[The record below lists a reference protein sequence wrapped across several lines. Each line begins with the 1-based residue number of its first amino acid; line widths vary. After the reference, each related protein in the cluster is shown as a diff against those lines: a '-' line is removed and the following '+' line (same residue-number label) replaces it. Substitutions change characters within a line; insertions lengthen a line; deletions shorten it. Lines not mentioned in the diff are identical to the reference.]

1 MKYIAGIDVGNS
13 TTEVA
18 LASISADNE
27 VKFLSS
33 AFVPTTGIKGTSQN
47 KHGIF
52 GALQKALEK
61 TELEYK
67 DLSLIRINEAAPV
80 IGDVAMETITETIIT
95 ESTMIGHNPK
105 TPGGI
110 GLKSGITVKF
120 EDLLKQNTNDDFIVI
135 VPKEVDFEE
144 AARIFNEAVK
154 KGIRVNGAIL
164 QKDDAVLVQNR
175 LDFNMPIIDEVLM
188 AEKIPIGMKCA
199 VEVAAQGKVID
210 TLSNPYGI
218 ATVFGLTPEE
228 TKKIV
233 PVSRALMGNRSAVVI
248 KTPQGDVK
256 ARVIPAGK
264 IEVFGDDKKVKVDIE
279 DGAEKIME
287 AVRSVKCVTD
297 IKGEPGT
304 NVGGMFEKVRQT
316 MAGLTQ
322 KLPADIFIQDLL
334 AVDTFVPVNIKGG
347 LAKEFSMEN
356 AVGIASMVKSDRLQ
370 MQIIAEELE
379 SELGVKV
386 EIGGV
391 EADMAIMGALTT
403 PGTDVPLA
411 IVDMGAGST
420 DASIINKHGEIFSVH
435 LAGAGNMVTMLINS
449 ELGLEDSTLAEDI
462 KIYPLAKVESLF
474 HIRHED
480 GTVQFFKEALNP
492 NVFAR
497 VIVLKEDGM
506 LPIPGEQSLERIKAI
521 RRSAKERVFVE
532 NAIRALDFVSPTGN
546 LRDIPFVIL
555 VGGSALDFE
564 IPELVTDRLAKYSIV
579 AGKGNIRETEGPKN
593 AVATG
598 LVLDVFKNRGEK
610 NES

>member
-18 LASISADNE
+18 LAEISEDNA

-33 AFVPTTGIKGTSQN
+33 AFVLTTGIKGTLQN

-52 GALQKALEK
+52 GALQKVLQK
-61 TELEYK
+61 SGLTYK

-110 GLKSGITVKF
+110 GLSSGITVMF
-120 EDLLKQNTNDDFIVI
+120 EDILKQNANEDLVVI
-135 VPKEVDFEE
+135 VTKENDFEE
-144 AARIFNEAVK
+144 VAKTLNRAAKN
-154 KGIRVNGAIL
+154 GIKICAAIM
-164 QKDDAVLVQNR
+164 QKDDAVLVSNR
-175 LDFNMPIIDEVLM
+175 LDFNIPIIDEVSM
-188 AEKIPIGMKCA
+188 IDKIPLGMKCA
-199 VEVAAQGKVID
+199 VEVAEQGKVIEN
-210 TLSNPYGI
+210 LSNPYGI

-248 KTPQGDVK
+248 KTPKGDVK
-256 ARVIPAGK
+256 ERVIPAGS
-264 IEVFGDDKKVKVDIE
+264 IEIIGENKTVKAGIE
-279 DGAEKIME
+279 EGAERIMTGVE
-287 AVRSVKCVTD
+287 SVQCVTD
-297 IKGEPGT
+297 VRGEPGT
-304 NVGGMFEKVRQT
+304 NVGGMLEKVRQT
-316 MAGLTQ
+316 MASLTK
-322 KLPADIFIQDLL
+322 KLPSDIYIQDLL

-347 LAKEFSMEN
+347 LANEFSMEN

-379 SELGVKV
+379 KELGVKV

-391 EADMAIMGALTT
+391 EANMAIMGALTT
-403 PGTDVPLA
+403 PGTDSPLA

-420 DASIINKHGEIFSVH
+420 DASIIDRQGRIFSVH

-449 ELGLEDSTLAEDI
+449 ELGLADSGLAEDI
-462 KIYPLAKVESLF
+462 KIYPIAKAESLF

-480 GTVQFFKEALNP
+480 GTVQFLKEALKP
-492 NVFAR
+492 EVFAR
-497 VIVLKEDGM
+497 VVVLKEDEM
-506 LPIPGEQSLERIKAI
+506 LPVPGEHSLEKIKAV
-521 RRSAKERVFVE
+521 RRSAKERVFVK
-532 NAIRALDFVSPTGN
+532 NAIRALEFVSPTGN
-546 LRDIPFVIL
+546 IRDIPFVIM

-579 AGKGNIRETEGPKN
+579 AGRGNIRETEGPRN

-598 LVLDVFKNRGEK
+598 LILDIANKGRVK
-610 NES
+610 

>member
-18 LASISADNE
+18 LASISASNE

-61 TELEYK
+61 SDLKYK

-105 TPGGI
+105 TPSGI
-110 GLKSGITVKF
+110 GLRSGITVRF
-120 EDLLKQNTNDDFIVI
+120 EDLLTQGTDKDLIVI
-135 VPKEVDFEE
+135 VPKEIDFEE
-144 AARIFNEAVK
+144 AARGFNNAVE
-154 KGIRVNGAIL
+154 KGIHVNGAIM

-175 LDFNMPIIDEVLM
+175 LSFNIPIIDEVM
-188 AEKIPIGMKCA
+188 MIEKIPIGMKCA

-218 ATVFGLTPEE
+218 ATVFGLSPEE

-256 ARVIPAGK
+256 ARIIPAGG
-264 IEVFGDDKKVKVDIE
+264 IEIIGEDKKIKVDIE

-287 AVRSVKCVTD
+287 AVKNVRCVTD
-297 IKGEPGT
+297 IKGDPGT

-316 MAGLTQ
+316 MAILTQ

-334 AVDTFVPVNIKGG
+334 AVDTFVPVDIKGG
-347 LAKEFSMEN
+347 LANEFSMEN

-379 SELGVKV
+379 KELGVNV

-391 EADMAIMGALTT
+391 EANMAIMGALTT

-449 ELGLEDSTLAEDI
+449 ELGIEDSTLAEDI

-497 VIVLKEDGM
+497 VVVLKDEGM
-506 LPIPGEQSLERIKAI
+506 LPIPGEQSLEKIKVI

-532 NAIRALDFVSPTGN
+532 NAIRALNFVSPTGN

-564 IPELVTDRLAKYSIV
+564 IPELVTDKLSKYSIV
-579 AGKGNIRETEGPKN
+579 AGKGNIREIEGPKN

-598 LVLDVFKNRGEK
+598 LVLDVLKNRGEK
-610 NES
+610 NEY

>member
-18 LASISADNE
+18 LAEISEDNA

-33 AFVPTTGIKGTSQN
+33 AFVLTTGIKGTLQN

-52 GALQKALEK
+52 GALQKVLQK
-61 TELEYK
+61 SGLTYK

-110 GLKSGITVKF
+110 GLSSGITVMF
-120 EDLLKQNTNDDFIVI
+120 EDILKQNANEDLVVI
-135 VPKEVDFEE
+135 VTKENDFEE
-144 AARIFNEAVK
+144 VAKTLKRAAKN
-154 KGIRVNGAIL
+154 GIKICAAIM
-164 QKDDAVLVQNR
+164 QKDDAVLVSNR
-175 LDFNMPIIDEVLM
+175 LDFNIPIIDEVSM
-188 AEKIPIGMKCA
+188 IDKIPLGMKCA
-199 VEVAAQGKVID
+199 VEVAEQGKVIEN
-210 TLSNPYGI
+210 LSNPYGI

-248 KTPQGDVK
+248 KTPKGDVK
-256 ARVIPAGK
+256 ERVIPAGS
-264 IEVFGDDKKVKVDIE
+264 IEIIGENKTVKAGIE
-279 DGAEKIME
+279 EGAERIMTGVE
-287 AVRSVKCVTD
+287 SVQCVTD
-297 IKGEPGT
+297 VRGEPGT
-304 NVGGMFEKVRQT
+304 NVGGMLEKVRQT
-316 MAGLTQ
+316 MASLTK
-322 KLPADIFIQDLL
+322 KLPSDIYIQDLL

-347 LAKEFSMEN
+347 LANEFSMEN

-379 SELGVKV
+379 KELGVKV

-391 EADMAIMGALTT
+391 EANMAIMGALTT
-403 PGTDVPLA
+403 PGTDSPLA

-420 DASIINKHGEIFSVH
+420 DASIIDRQGRIFSVH

-449 ELGLEDSTLAEDI
+449 ELGLTDSGLAEDI
-462 KIYPLAKVESLF
+462 KIYPLAKAESLF

-480 GTVQFFKEALNP
+480 GTVQFFKEALKP
-492 NVFAR
+492 EVFAR
-497 VIVLKEDGM
+497 VVVLKEDGM
-506 LPIPGEQSLERIKAI
+506 LPVPGEHSLEKIKAV
-521 RRSAKERVFVE
+521 RRSAKERVFVK
-532 NAIRALDFVSPTGN
+532 NAIRALEFVSPTGN
-546 LRDIPFVIL
+546 IRDIPFVIM

-579 AGKGNIRETEGPKN
+579 AGRGNIRETEGPRN

-598 LVLDVFKNRGEK
+598 LILDIANKGRVK
-610 NES
+610 

>member
-18 LASISADNE
+18 LAEISEDNA

-33 AFVPTTGIKGTSQN
+33 AFVLTTGIKGTLQN

-52 GALQKALEK
+52 GALQKVLQK
-61 TELEYK
+61 SGLTYK

-95 ESTMIGHNPK
+95 EPTMIGHNPK

-110 GLKSGITVKF
+110 GLSSGITVMF
-120 EDLLKQNTNDDFIVI
+120 EDILKQNANEDLVVI
-135 VPKEVDFEE
+135 VTKENDFEE
-144 AARIFNEAVK
+144 VAKTLNRAAKN
-154 KGIRVNGAIL
+154 GIKICAAIM
-164 QKDDAVLVQNR
+164 QKDDAVLVSNR
-175 LDFNMPIIDEVLM
+175 LDFNIPIIDEVSM
-188 AEKIPIGMKCA
+188 IDKIPLGMKCA
-199 VEVAAQGKVID
+199 VEVAEQGKVIEN
-210 TLSNPYGI
+210 LSNPYGI

-248 KTPQGDVK
+248 KTPKGDVK
-256 ARVIPAGK
+256 ERVIPAGS
-264 IEVFGDDKKVKVDIE
+264 IEIIGENKTVKAGIE
-279 DGAEKIME
+279 EGAERIMTGVE
-287 AVRSVKCVTD
+287 SVQCVTD
-297 IKGEPGT
+297 VRGEPGT
-304 NVGGMFEKVRQT
+304 NVGGMLEKVRQT
-316 MAGLTQ
+316 MASLTK
-322 KLPADIFIQDLL
+322 KLPSDIYIQDLL

-347 LAKEFSMEN
+347 LANEFSMEN

-379 SELGVKV
+379 KELGVKV

-391 EADMAIMGALTT
+391 EANMAIMGALTT
-403 PGTDVPLA
+403 PGTDSPLA

-420 DASIINKHGEIFSVH
+420 DASIINRQGRIFSVH

-449 ELGLEDSTLAEDI
+449 ELGLADTGLAEDI
-462 KIYPLAKVESLF
+462 KIYPLAKAESLF

-480 GTVQFFKEALNP
+480 GTVQFFKEALKP
-492 NVFAR
+492 EVFAR
-497 VIVLKEDGM
+497 VVVLKEDGM
-506 LPIPGEQSLERIKAI
+506 LPVPGEHSLEKIKAV
-521 RRSAKERVFVE
+521 RRSAKERVFVK
-532 NAIRALDFVSPTGN
+532 NAIRALEFVSPTGN
-546 LRDIPFVIL
+546 IRDIPFVIM

-579 AGKGNIRETEGPKN
+579 AGRGNIRETEGPRN

-598 LVLDVFKNRGEK
+598 LILDIANKGRVK
-610 NES
+610 

>member
-18 LASISADNE
+18 LAEISEDNA

-33 AFVPTTGIKGTSQN
+33 AFVLTTGIKGTLQN

-52 GALQKALEK
+52 GALQKVLQK
-61 TELEYK
+61 SGLTYK

-110 GLKSGITVKF
+110 GLSSGITVMF
-120 EDLLKQNTNDDFIVI
+120 EEIMKQNTNEDLVVI
-135 VPKEVDFEE
+135 VTKENDFEE
-144 AARIFNEAVK
+144 VAETLNKAAKNGVK
-154 KGIRVNGAIL
+154 IRAAIM
-164 QKDDAVLVQNR
+164 QRDDAVLVSNR
-175 LDFNMPIIDEVLM
+175 LDFNIPIIDEVAM
-188 AEKIPIGMKCA
+188 IHKIPIGMKCA
-199 VEVAAQGKVID
+199 VEVAEQGKVIEN
-210 TLSNPYGI
+210 LSNPYGI

-248 KTPQGDVK
+248 KTPKGDVK
-256 ARVIPAGK
+256 ERVIPAGT
-264 IEVFGDDKKVKVDIE
+264 IEIIGENKTVKAGIE
-279 DGAEKIME
+279 EGAERIMTGVE
-287 AVRSVKCVTD
+287 SVQCVTD
-297 IKGEPGT
+297 VRGEPGT
-304 NVGGMFEKVRQT
+304 NVGGMLEKVRQT
-316 MAGLTQ
+316 MASLTK
-322 KLPADIFIQDLL
+322 KLPSDIYIQDLL

-347 LAKEFSMEN
+347 LANEFSMEN

-379 SELGVKV
+379 KELRVKV

-391 EADMAIMGALTT
+391 EANMAIMGALTT
-403 PGTDVPLA
+403 PGTDSPLA

-420 DASIINKHGEIFSVH
+420 DASIIDKQGRIFSVH

-449 ELGLEDSTLAEDI
+449 ELGLADSGLAEDI
-462 KIYPLAKVESLF
+462 KIYPLAKAESLF

-480 GTVQFFKEALNP
+480 GTVQFFKEALKP
-492 NVFAR
+492 EVFAR
-497 VIVLKEDGM
+497 VVVLKEEGM
-506 LPIPGEQSLERIKAI
+506 LPVPGEHSLEKIKAV
-521 RRSAKERVFVE
+521 RRSAKERVFVK
-532 NAIRALDFVSPTGN
+532 NAIRALEFVSPTGN
-546 LRDIPFVIL
+546 IRDIPFVIM

-579 AGKGNIRETEGPKN
+579 AGRGNIRETEGPRN

-598 LVLDVFKNRGEK
+598 LILDIANKGRVK
-610 NES
+610 

>member
-18 LASISADNE
+18 LAEISEDNA

-33 AFVPTTGIKGTSQN
+33 AFVLTTGIKGTLQN

-52 GALQKALEK
+52 GALQKVLQK
-61 TELEYK
+61 SGLTYK

-110 GLKSGITVKF
+110 GLSSGITVMF
-120 EDLLKQNTNDDFIVI
+120 EEIMKQNTNEDLVVI
-135 VPKEVDFEE
+135 VTKENDFEE
-144 AARIFNEAVK
+144 VAETLNKAAKNGVK
-154 KGIRVNGAIL
+154 IRAAIM
-164 QKDDAVLVQNR
+164 QRDDAVLVSNR
-175 LDFNMPIIDEVLM
+175 LDFNIPIIDEVAM
-188 AEKIPIGMKCA
+188 IHKIPIGMKCA
-199 VEVAAQGKVID
+199 VEVAEQGKVIEN
-210 TLSNPYGI
+210 LSNPYGI

-248 KTPQGDVK
+248 KTPKGDVK
-256 ARVIPAGK
+256 ERVIPAGT
-264 IEVFGDDKKVKVDIE
+264 IEIIGENKTVKAGIE
-279 DGAEKIME
+279 EGAERIMTGVE
-287 AVRSVKCVTD
+287 SVQCVTD
-297 IKGEPGT
+297 VRGEPGT
-304 NVGGMFEKVRQT
+304 NVGGMLEKVRQT
-316 MAGLTQ
+316 MASLTK
-322 KLPADIFIQDLL
+322 KLPSDIYIQDLL

-347 LAKEFSMEN
+347 LANEFSMEN

-379 SELGVKV
+379 KELGVKV

-391 EADMAIMGALTT
+391 EANMAIMGALTT
-403 PGTDVPLA
+403 PGTDSPLA

-420 DASIINKHGEIFSVH
+420 DASIIDKQGRIFSVH

-449 ELGLEDSTLAEDI
+449 ELGLADSGLAEDI
-462 KIYPLAKVESLF
+462 KIYPLAKAESLF

-480 GTVQFFKEALNP
+480 GTVQFFKEALKP
-492 NVFAR
+492 EVFAR
-497 VIVLKEDGM
+497 VVVLKEEGM
-506 LPIPGEQSLERIKAI
+506 LPVPGEHSLEKIKAV
-521 RRSAKERVFVE
+521 RRSAKERVFVK
-532 NAIRALDFVSPTGN
+532 NAIRALEFVSPTGN
-546 LRDIPFVIL
+546 IRDIPFVIM

-579 AGKGNIRETEGPKN
+579 AGRGNIRETEGPRN

-598 LVLDVFKNRGEK
+598 LILDIANKGRVK
-610 NES
+610 

>member
-18 LASISADNE
+18 LAEISEDNA

-33 AFVPTTGIKGTSQN
+33 AFVLTTGIKGTLQN

-52 GALQKALEK
+52 GALQKVLQK
-61 TELEYK
+61 SGLTYK

-110 GLKSGITVKF
+110 GLSSGITVMF
-120 EDLLKQNTNDDFIVI
+120 EDILKQNANEDLVVI
-135 VPKEVDFEE
+135 VTKENDFEE
-144 AARIFNEAVK
+144 VAKTLNRAAKN
-154 KGIRVNGAIL
+154 GIKICAAIM
-164 QKDDAVLVQNR
+164 QRDDAVLVSNR
-175 LDFNMPIIDEVLM
+175 LNFNIPIIDEVAM
-188 AEKIPIGMKCA
+188 IDKIPLGMKCA
-199 VEVAAQGKVID
+199 VEVAEQGKVIEN
-210 TLSNPYGI
+210 LSNPYGI

-248 KTPQGDVK
+248 KTPKGDVK
-256 ARVIPAGK
+256 ERVIPAGS
-264 IEVFGDDKKVKVDIE
+264 IEIIGENKTIKAGIE
-279 DGAEKIME
+279 EGAERIMTGVE
-287 AVRSVKCVTD
+287 SVQCVTD
-297 IKGEPGT
+297 VRGEPGT
-304 NVGGMFEKVRQT
+304 NVGGMLEKVRQT
-316 MAGLTQ
+316 MASLTK
-322 KLPADIFIQDLL
+322 KLPSDIYIQDLL

-347 LAKEFSMEN
+347 LANEFSMEN

-379 SELGVKV
+379 KELGVKV

-391 EADMAIMGALTT
+391 EANMAIMGALTT
-403 PGTDVPLA
+403 PGTDSPLA

-420 DASIINKHGEIFSVH
+420 DASIIDRQGRIFSVH

-449 ELGLEDSTLAEDI
+449 ELGLADSGLAEDI
-462 KIYPLAKVESLF
+462 KIYPLAKAESLF

-480 GTVQFFKEALNP
+480 GTVQFFKEALKP
-492 NVFAR
+492 EVFAR
-497 VIVLKEDGM
+497 VVVLKEDGM
-506 LPIPGEQSLERIKAI
+506 LPVPGEHSLEKIKAV
-521 RRSAKERVFVE
+521 RRSAKERVFVK
-532 NAIRALDFVSPTGN
+532 NAIRALEFVSPTGN
-546 LRDIPFVIL
+546 IRDIPFVIM

-579 AGKGNIRETEGPKN
+579 AGRGNIRETEGPRN

-598 LVLDVFKNRGEK
+598 LILDIANKGRVK
-610 NES
+610 

>member
-18 LASISADNE
+18 LAEISEDNA

-33 AFVPTTGIKGTSQN
+33 AFVLTTGIKGTLQN

-52 GALQKALEK
+52 GALQKVLQK
-61 TELEYK
+61 SGLTYK

-110 GLKSGITVKF
+110 GLSSGITVMF
-120 EDLLKQNTNDDFIVI
+120 EDILKQNANEDLVVI
-135 VPKEVDFEE
+135 VTKENDFEE
-144 AARIFNEAVK
+144 VAKTLNRAAKN
-154 KGIRVNGAIL
+154 GIKICAAIM
-164 QKDDAVLVQNR
+164 QKDDAVLVSNR
-175 LDFNMPIIDEVLM
+175 LDFNIPIIDEVSM
-188 AEKIPIGMKCA
+188 IDKIPLGMKCA
-199 VEVAAQGKVID
+199 VEVAEQGKVIEN
-210 TLSNPYGI
+210 LSNPYGI

-248 KTPQGDVK
+248 KTPKGDVK
-256 ARVIPAGK
+256 ERVIPAGS
-264 IEVFGDDKKVKVDIE
+264 IEIIGENKTVKAGIE
-279 DGAEKIME
+279 EGAERIMTGVE
-287 AVRSVKCVTD
+287 SVQCVTD
-297 IKGEPGT
+297 VRGEPGT
-304 NVGGMFEKVRQT
+304 NVGGMLEKVRQT
-316 MAGLTQ
+316 MASLTK
-322 KLPADIFIQDLL
+322 KLPSDVYIQDLL

-347 LAKEFSMEN
+347 LANEFSMEN

-379 SELGVKV
+379 KELGVKV

-391 EADMAIMGALTT
+391 EANMAIMGALTT
-403 PGTDVPLA
+403 PGTDSPLA

-420 DASIINKHGEIFSVH
+420 DASIIDRQGRIFSVH

-449 ELGLEDSTLAEDI
+449 ELGLADTGLAEDI
-462 KIYPLAKVESLF
+462 KIYPLAKAESLF

-480 GTVQFFKEALNP
+480 GTVQFFKEALKP
-492 NVFAR
+492 EVFAR
-497 VIVLKEDGM
+497 VVVLKEEGM
-506 LPIPGEQSLERIKAI
+506 LPVPGEHSLEKIKAV
-521 RRSAKERVFVE
+521 RRSAKERVFVK
-532 NAIRALDFVSPTGN
+532 NAIRALEFVSPTGN
-546 LRDIPFVIL
+546 IRDIPFVIM

-579 AGKGNIRETEGPKN
+579 AGRGNIRETEGPRN

-598 LVLDVFKNRGEK
+598 LILDIANKGRVK
-610 NES
+610 

>member
-18 LASISADNE
+18 LAEISEDNA

-33 AFVPTTGIKGTSQN
+33 AFVLTTGIKGTLQN

-52 GALQKALEK
+52 GALQKVLQK
-61 TELEYK
+61 SGLTYK

-110 GLKSGITVKF
+110 GLSSGITVMF
-120 EDLLKQNTNDDFIVI
+120 EDILKQNANEDLVVI
-135 VPKEVDFEE
+135 VTKENDFEE
-144 AARIFNEAVK
+144 VAKTLNRAAKN
-154 KGIRVNGAIL
+154 GIKICAAIM
-164 QKDDAVLVQNR
+164 QKDDAVLVSNR
-175 LDFNMPIIDEVLM
+175 LDFNIPIIDEVSM
-188 AEKIPIGMKCA
+188 IDKIPLGMKCA
-199 VEVAAQGKVID
+199 VEVAEQGKVIEN
-210 TLSNPYGI
+210 LSNPYGI

-248 KTPQGDVK
+248 KTPKGDVK
-256 ARVIPAGK
+256 ERVIPAGS
-264 IEVFGDDKKVKVDIE
+264 IEIIGENKTVKAGIE
-279 DGAEKIME
+279 EGAERIMTVVE
-287 AVRSVKCVTD
+287 SVQCVTD
-297 IKGEPGT
+297 VRGEPGT
-304 NVGGMFEKVRQT
+304 NVGGMLEKVRQT
-316 MAGLTQ
+316 MASLTK
-322 KLPADIFIQDLL
+322 KLPSDIYIQDLL

-347 LAKEFSMEN
+347 LANEFSMEN

-379 SELGVKV
+379 KELGVKV

-391 EADMAIMGALTT
+391 EANMAIMGALTT
-403 PGTDVPLA
+403 PGTDSPLA

-420 DASIINKHGEIFSVH
+420 DASIIDRQGRIFSVH

-449 ELGLEDSTLAEDI
+449 ELGLADSGLAEDI
-462 KIYPLAKVESLF
+462 KIYPLAKAESLF

-480 GTVQFFKEALNP
+480 GTVQFFKEALKP
-492 NVFAR
+492 EVFAR
-497 VIVLKEDGM
+497 VVVLKEDGM
-506 LPIPGEQSLERIKAI
+506 LPVPGEHSLEKIKAV
-521 RRSAKERVFVE
+521 RRSAKERVFVK
-532 NAIRALDFVSPTGN
+532 NAIRALEFVSPTGN
-546 LRDIPFVIL
+546 IRDIPFVIM

-579 AGKGNIRETEGPKN
+579 AGRGNIRETEGPRN

-598 LVLDVFKNRGEK
+598 LILDIANKGRVK
-610 NES
+610 

>member
-18 LASISADNE
+18 LAEISEDNA

-33 AFVPTTGIKGTSQN
+33 AFVLTTGIKGTLQN

-52 GALQKALEK
+52 GALQKVLQK
-61 TELEYK
+61 SGLTYK

-110 GLKSGITVKF
+110 GLSSGITVMF
-120 EDLLKQNTNDDFIVI
+120 EDILKQNANEDLVVI
-135 VPKEVDFEE
+135 VTKENDFEE
-144 AARIFNEAVK
+144 VAKTLNRAAKN
-154 KGIRVNGAIL
+154 GIKICAAIM
-164 QKDDAVLVQNR
+164 QKDDAVLVSNR
-175 LDFNMPIIDEVLM
+175 LDFNIPIIDEVSM
-188 AEKIPIGMKCA
+188 IDKIPLGMKCA
-199 VEVAAQGKVID
+199 VEVAEQGKVIEN
-210 TLSNPYGI
+210 LSNPYGI

-228 TKKIV
+228 TKKRV

-248 KTPQGDVK
+248 KTPKGDVK
-256 ARVIPAGK
+256 ERVIPAGS
-264 IEVFGDDKKVKVDIE
+264 IEIIGENKTVKAGIE
-279 DGAEKIME
+279 EGAERIMTGVE
-287 AVRSVKCVTD
+287 SVQCVTD
-297 IKGEPGT
+297 VRGEPGT
-304 NVGGMFEKVRQT
+304 NVGGMLEKVRQT
-316 MAGLTQ
+316 MASLTK
-322 KLPADIFIQDLL
+322 KLPSDIYIQDLL

-347 LAKEFSMEN
+347 LANEFSMEN

-379 SELGVKV
+379 KELGVKV

-391 EADMAIMGALTT
+391 EANMAIMGALTT
-403 PGTDVPLA
+403 PGTDSPLA

-420 DASIINKHGEIFSVH
+420 DASIIDRQGRIFSVH

-449 ELGLEDSTLAEDI
+449 ELGLADSGLAEDI
-462 KIYPLAKVESLF
+462 KIYPLAKAESLF

-480 GTVQFFKEALNP
+480 GTVQFFKEALKP
-492 NVFAR
+492 EVFAR
-497 VIVLKEDGM
+497 VVVLKEDGM
-506 LPIPGEQSLERIKAI
+506 LPVPGEHSLEKIKAV
-521 RRSAKERVFVE
+521 RRSAKERVFVK
-532 NAIRALDFVSPTGN
+532 NAIRALEFVSPTGN
-546 LRDIPFVIL
+546 IRDIPFVIM

-579 AGKGNIRETEGPKN
+579 AGRGNIRETEGPRN

-598 LVLDVFKNRGEK
+598 LILDIANKGRVK
-610 NES
+610 

>member
-18 LASISADNE
+18 LAEISEDNA

-33 AFVPTTGIKGTSQN
+33 AFVLTTGIKGTLQN

-52 GALQKALEK
+52 GALQKVLQK
-61 TELEYK
+61 SGLTYK

-110 GLKSGITVKF
+110 GLSSGITVMF
-120 EDLLKQNTNDDFIVI
+120 EEIMKQNTNEDLVVI
-135 VPKEVDFEE
+135 VTKENDFEE
-144 AARIFNEAVK
+144 VAETLNKAAKNGVK
-154 KGIRVNGAIL
+154 IRAAIM
-164 QKDDAVLVQNR
+164 QRDDAVLVSNR
-175 LDFNMPIIDEVLM
+175 LDFNIPIIDEVAM
-188 AEKIPIGMKCA
+188 IHKIPIGMKCA
-199 VEVAAQGKVID
+199 VEVAEQGKVIEN
-210 TLSNPYGI
+210 LSNPYGI

-248 KTPQGDVK
+248 KTPKGDVK
-256 ARVIPAGK
+256 ERVIPAGT
-264 IEVFGDDKKVKVDIE
+264 IEIIGENKTVKAGIE
-279 DGAEKIME
+279 EGAERIMTGVE
-287 AVRSVKCVTD
+287 SVQCVTD
-297 IKGEPGT
+297 VRGEPGT
-304 NVGGMFEKVRQT
+304 NVGGMLEKVRQT
-316 MAGLTQ
+316 MASLTK
-322 KLPADIFIQDLL
+322 KLPSDIYIQDLL

-347 LAKEFSMEN
+347 LANEFSMEN

-379 SELGVKV
+379 KELGVKV

-391 EADMAIMGALTT
+391 EANMAIMGALTT
-403 PGTDVPLA
+403 PGTDSPLA

-420 DASIINKHGEIFSVH
+420 DASIIDKQGRIFSVH

-449 ELGLEDSTLAEDI
+449 ELGLADSGLAEDI
-462 KIYPLAKVESLF
+462 KIYPLAKAESLF

-480 GTVQFFKEALNP
+480 GTVQFFKEALKP
-492 NVFAR
+492 EVFAR
-497 VIVLKEDGM
+497 VVVLKEKGM
-506 LPIPGEQSLERIKAI
+506 LPVPGEHSLEKIKAV
-521 RRSAKERVFVE
+521 RRSAKERVFVK
-532 NAIRALDFVSPTGN
+532 NAIRALEFVSPTGN
-546 LRDIPFVIL
+546 IRDIPFVIM

-579 AGKGNIRETEGPKN
+579 AGRGNIRETEGPRN

-598 LVLDVFKNRGEK
+598 LILDIANKGRVK
-610 NES
+610 

>member
-18 LASISADNE
+18 LAEISEDNA

-33 AFVPTTGIKGTSQN
+33 AFVLTTGIKGTLQN

-52 GALQKALEK
+52 GALQKVLQK
-61 TELEYK
+61 SGLTYK

-110 GLKSGITVKF
+110 GLSSGITVMF
-120 EDLLKQNTNDDFIVI
+120 EDILKQNANEDLVVI
-135 VPKEVDFEE
+135 VTKENDFEE
-144 AARIFNEAVK
+144 VAKTLNRAAKN
-154 KGIRVNGAIL
+154 GIKICAAIM
-164 QKDDAVLVQNR
+164 QKDDAVLVSNR
-175 LDFNMPIIDEVLM
+175 LDFNIPIIDEVSM
-188 AEKIPIGMKCA
+188 IDKIPLGMKCA
-199 VEVAAQGKVID
+199 VEVAEQGKVIEN
-210 TLSNPYGI
+210 LSNPYGI

-248 KTPQGDVK
+248 KTPKGDVK
-256 ARVIPAGK
+256 ERVIPAGS
-264 IEVFGDDKKVKVDIE
+264 IEIIGENKTVKAGIE
-279 DGAEKIME
+279 EGAERIMTGVE
-287 AVRSVKCVTD
+287 SVQCVTD
-297 IKGEPGT
+297 VRGEPGT
-304 NVGGMFEKVRQT
+304 NVGGMLEKVRQT
-316 MAGLTQ
+316 MASLTK
-322 KLPADIFIQDLL
+322 KLPSDIYIQDLL

-347 LAKEFSMEN
+347 LANEFSMEN

-379 SELGVKV
+379 KELGVKV

-391 EADMAIMGALTT
+391 EANMAIMGALTT
-403 PGTDVPLA
+403 PGTDSPLA

-420 DASIINKHGEIFSVH
+420 DASIIDRQGRIFSVH

-449 ELGLEDSTLAEDI
+449 ELGLADTGLAEDI
-462 KIYPLAKVESLF
+462 KIYPLAKAESLF

-480 GTVQFFKEALNP
+480 GTVQFFKEALKP
-492 NVFAR
+492 EVFAR
-497 VIVLKEDGM
+497 VVVLKEDEM
-506 LPIPGEQSLERIKAI
+506 LPVPGEHSLEKIKAV
-521 RRSAKERVFVE
+521 RRSAKERVFVK
-532 NAIRALDFVSPTGN
+532 NAIRALEFVSPTGN
-546 LRDIPFVIL
+546 IRDIPFVIM

-579 AGKGNIRETEGPKN
+579 AGRGNIRETEGPRN

-598 LVLDVFKNRGEK
+598 LILDIANKGRVK
-610 NES
+610 

>member
-18 LASISADNE
+18 LAEISEDNA

-33 AFVPTTGIKGTSQN
+33 AFVLTTGIKGTLQN

-52 GALQKALEK
+52 GALQKVLQK
-61 TELEYK
+61 SGLTYK

-110 GLKSGITVKF
+110 GLSSGITVMF
-120 EDLLKQNTNDDFIVI
+120 EDILKQNANEDLVVI
-135 VPKEVDFEE
+135 VTKENDFEE
-144 AARIFNEAVK
+144 VAKTLNRAAKN
-154 KGIRVNGAIL
+154 GIKICAAIM
-164 QKDDAVLVQNR
+164 QKDDAVLVSNR
-175 LDFNMPIIDEVLM
+175 LDFNIPIIDEVSM
-188 AEKIPIGMKCA
+188 IDKIPLGMKCA
-199 VEVAAQGKVID
+199 VEVAEQGKVIEN
-210 TLSNPYGI
+210 LSNPYGI

-248 KTPQGDVK
+248 KTPKGDVK
-256 ARVIPAGK
+256 ERVIPAGS
-264 IEVFGDDKKVKVDIE
+264 IEIIGENKTVKAGIE
-279 DGAEKIME
+279 EGAERIMTGVE
-287 AVRSVKCVTD
+287 SVQCVTD
-297 IKGEPGT
+297 VRGEPGT
-304 NVGGMFEKVRQT
+304 NVGGMLEKVRQT
-316 MAGLTQ
+316 MASLTK
-322 KLPADIFIQDLL
+322 KLPSDIYIQDLL

-347 LAKEFSMEN
+347 LANEFSMEN

-379 SELGVKV
+379 KELGVKV

-391 EADMAIMGALTT
+391 EANMAIMGALTT
-403 PGTDVPLA
+403 PGTDSPLA

-420 DASIINKHGEIFSVH
+420 DASIIDRQGRIFSVH

-449 ELGLEDSTLAEDI
+449 ELGLADTGLAEDI
-462 KIYPLAKVESLF
+462 KIYPLAKAESLF

-480 GTVQFFKEALNP
+480 GTVQFFKEALKP
-492 NVFAR
+492 EVFAR
-497 VIVLKEDGM
+497 VVVLKEDGM
-506 LPIPGEQSLERIKAI
+506 LPVPGEHSLEKIKAV
-521 RRSAKERVFVE
+521 RRSAKERVFVK
-532 NAIRALDFVSPTGN
+532 NAIRALEFVSPTGN
-546 LRDIPFVIL
+546 IRDIPFVIM

-579 AGKGNIRETEGPKN
+579 AGRGNIRETEGPRN

-598 LVLDVFKNRGEK
+598 LILDIANKGRVK
-610 NES
+610 

>member
-18 LASISADNE
+18 LAEISEDNA

-33 AFVPTTGIKGTSQN
+33 AFVLTTGIKGTLQN

-52 GALQKALEK
+52 GALQKVLQK
-61 TELEYK
+61 SGLTYK

-110 GLKSGITVKF
+110 GLSSGITVMF
-120 EDLLKQNTNDDFIVI
+120 EDILKQNANEDLVVI
-135 VPKEVDFEE
+135 VTKENDFEE
-144 AARIFNEAVK
+144 VAKTLNRAAKN
-154 KGIRVNGAIL
+154 GIKICAAIM
-164 QKDDAVLVQNR
+164 QRDDAVLVSNR
-175 LDFNMPIIDEVLM
+175 LDFNIPIIDEVAM
-188 AEKIPIGMKCA
+188 IDKIPLGMKCA
-199 VEVAAQGKVID
+199 VEVAEQGKVIEN
-210 TLSNPYGI
+210 LSNPYGI

-248 KTPQGDVK
+248 KTPKGDVK
-256 ARVIPAGK
+256 ERVIPAGS
-264 IEVFGDDKKVKVDIE
+264 IEIIGENKTVKAGIE
-279 DGAEKIME
+279 EGAERIMTGVE
-287 AVRSVKCVTD
+287 SVQCVTD
-297 IKGEPGT
+297 VRGEPGT
-304 NVGGMFEKVRQT
+304 NVGGMLEKVRQT
-316 MAGLTQ
+316 MASLTK
-322 KLPADIFIQDLL
+322 KLPSDIYIQDLL

-347 LAKEFSMEN
+347 LANEFSMEN

-379 SELGVKV
+379 KELGVKV

-391 EADMAIMGALTT
+391 EANMAIMGALTT
-403 PGTDVPLA
+403 PGTDSPLA

-420 DASIINKHGEIFSVH
+420 DASIIDRQGRIFSVH

-449 ELGLEDSTLAEDI
+449 ELGLADTGLAEDI
-462 KIYPLAKVESLF
+462 KIYPLAKAESLF

-480 GTVQFFKEALNP
+480 GTVQFFKEALKP
-492 NVFAR
+492 EVFAR
-497 VIVLKEDGM
+497 VVVLKEDEM
-506 LPIPGEQSLERIKAI
+506 LPVPGEHSLEKIKAV
-521 RRSAKERVFVE
+521 RRSAKERVFVK
-532 NAIRALDFVSPTGN
+532 NAIRALEFVSPTGN
-546 LRDIPFVIL
+546 IRDIPFVIM

-579 AGKGNIRETEGPKN
+579 AGRGNIRETEGPRN

-598 LVLDVFKNRGEK
+598 LILDIANKGRVK
-610 NES
+610 

>member
-18 LASISADNE
+18 LAEISEDNA

-33 AFVPTTGIKGTSQN
+33 AFVLTTGIKGTLQN

-52 GALQKALEK
+52 GALQKVLQK
-61 TELEYK
+61 SGLTYK

-110 GLKSGITVKF
+110 GLSSGITVMF
-120 EDLLKQNTNDDFIVI
+120 EEILKQNTNEGLVVI
-135 VPKEVDFEE
+135 VTKENDFEE
-144 AARIFNEAVK
+144 VAETLNRAAKN
-154 KGIRVNGAIL
+154 GIKICAAIM
-164 QKDDAVLVQNR
+164 QRDDAVLVSNR
-175 LDFNMPIIDEVLM
+175 LDFNIPIIDEVSM
-188 AEKIPIGMKCA
+188 IDKIPLGMKCA
-199 VEVAAQGKVID
+199 VEVAEQGKVIEN
-210 TLSNPYGI
+210 LSNPYGI

-248 KTPQGDVK
+248 KTPKGDVK
-256 ARVIPAGK
+256 ERVIPAGS
-264 IEVFGDDKKVKVDIE
+264 IEIIGENKTVKAGIE
-279 DGAEKIME
+279 EGAERIMTGVE
-287 AVRSVKCVTD
+287 SVQCVTD
-297 IKGEPGT
+297 VRGEPGT
-304 NVGGMFEKVRQT
+304 NVGGMLEKVRQT
-316 MAGLTQ
+316 MASLTK
-322 KLPADIFIQDLL
+322 KLPSDIYIQDLL

-347 LAKEFSMEN
+347 LANEFSMEN

-379 SELGVKV
+379 KELGVKV

-391 EADMAIMGALTT
+391 EANMAIMGALTT
-403 PGTDVPLA
+403 PGTDSPLA

-420 DASIINKHGEIFSVH
+420 DASIIDRQGRIFSVH

-449 ELGLEDSTLAEDI
+449 ELGLADTGLAEDI
-462 KIYPLAKVESLF
+462 KIYPLAKAESLF

-480 GTVQFFKEALNP
+480 GTVQFFKEALKP
-492 NVFAR
+492 EVFAR
-497 VIVLKEDGM
+497 VVVLKEDGM
-506 LPIPGEQSLERIKAI
+506 LPVPGEHSLEKIKAV
-521 RRSAKERVFVE
+521 RRSAKERVFVK
-532 NAIRALDFVSPTGN
+532 NAIRALEFVSPTGN
-546 LRDIPFVIL
+546 IRDIPFVIM

-579 AGKGNIRETEGPKN
+579 AGRGNIRETEGPRN

-598 LVLDVFKNRGEK
+598 LILDIANKGRVK
-610 NES
+610 

>member
-18 LASISADNE
+18 LAEISEDNA

-33 AFVPTTGIKGTSQN
+33 AFVLTTGIKGTLQN

-52 GALQKALEK
+52 GALQKVLQK
-61 TELEYK
+61 SGLTYK

-110 GLKSGITVKF
+110 GLSSGITVMF
-120 EDLLKQNTNDDFIVI
+120 EDILKQNANEDLVVI
-135 VPKEVDFEE
+135 VTKENDFEE
-144 AARIFNEAVK
+144 VAKTLNRAAKN
-154 KGIRVNGAIL
+154 GIKICAAIM
-164 QKDDAVLVQNR
+164 QKDDAVLVSNR
-175 LDFNMPIIDEVLM
+175 LDFNIPIIDEVSM
-188 AEKIPIGMKCA
+188 IDKIPLGMKCA
-199 VEVAAQGKVID
+199 VEVAEQGKVIEN
-210 TLSNPYGI
+210 LSNPYGI

-248 KTPQGDVK
+248 KTPKGDVK
-256 ARVIPAGK
+256 ERVIPAGS
-264 IEVFGDDKKVKVDIE
+264 IEIIGENKTVKAGIE
-279 DGAEKIME
+279 EGAERIMTGVE
-287 AVRSVKCVTD
+287 SVQCVTD
-297 IKGEPGT
+297 VRGEPGT
-304 NVGGMFEKVRQT
+304 NVGGMLEKVRQT
-316 MAGLTQ
+316 MASLT
-322 KLPADIFIQDLL
+322 KKFPSDIYIQDLL

-347 LAKEFSMEN
+347 LANEFSMEN

-379 SELGVKV
+379 KELGVKV

-391 EADMAIMGALTT
+391 EANMAIMGALTT
-403 PGTDVPLA
+403 PGTDSPLA

-420 DASIINKHGEIFSVH
+420 DASIIDRQGRIFSVH

-449 ELGLEDSTLAEDI
+449 ELGLADSGLAEDI
-462 KIYPLAKVESLF
+462 KIYPLAKAESLF

-480 GTVQFFKEALNP
+480 GTVQFFKEALKP
-492 NVFAR
+492 EVFAR
-497 VIVLKEDGM
+497 VVVLKEDGM
-506 LPIPGEQSLERIKAI
+506 LPVPGEHSLEKIKAV
-521 RRSAKERVFVE
+521 RRSAKERVFVK
-532 NAIRALDFVSPTGN
+532 NAIRALEFVSPTGN
-546 LRDIPFVIL
+546 IRDIPFVIM

-579 AGKGNIRETEGPKN
+579 AGRGNIRETEGPRN

-598 LVLDVFKNRGEK
+598 LILDIANKGRVK
-610 NES
+610 

>member
-18 LASISADNE
+18 LAEISEDNA

-33 AFVPTTGIKGTSQN
+33 AFVLTTGIKGTLQN

-52 GALQKALEK
+52 GALQKVLQK
-61 TELEYK
+61 SGLTYK

-110 GLKSGITVKF
+110 GLSSGITVMF
-120 EDLLKQNTNDDFIVI
+120 EDILKQNANEDLVVI
-135 VPKEVDFEE
+135 VTKENDFEE
-144 AARIFNEAVK
+144 VAKTLNRAAKN
-154 KGIRVNGAIL
+154 GIKICAAIM
-164 QKDDAVLVQNR
+164 QKDDAVLVSNR
-175 LDFNMPIIDEVLM
+175 LDFNIPIIDEVSM
-188 AEKIPIGMKCA
+188 IDKIPLGMKCA
-199 VEVAAQGKVID
+199 VEVAEQGKVIEN
-210 TLSNPYGI
+210 LSNPYGI

-248 KTPQGDVK
+248 KTPKGDVK
-256 ARVIPAGK
+256 ERVIPAGS
-264 IEVFGDDKKVKVDIE
+264 IEIIGENKTVKAGIE
-279 DGAEKIME
+279 EGAERIMTGVE
-287 AVRSVKCVTD
+287 SVQCVTD
-297 IKGEPGT
+297 VRGEPGT
-304 NVGGMFEKVRQT
+304 NVGGMLEKVRQT
-316 MAGLTQ
+316 MATLTK
-322 KLPADIFIQDLL
+322 KLPSDIYIQDLL

-347 LAKEFSMEN
+347 LANEFSMEN

-379 SELGVKV
+379 KELGVKV

-391 EADMAIMGALTT
+391 EANMAIMGALTT
-403 PGTDVPLA
+403 PGTDSPLA

-420 DASIINKHGEIFSVH
+420 DASIIDRQGRIFSVH

-449 ELGLEDSTLAEDI
+449 ELGLADTGLAEDI
-462 KIYPLAKVESLF
+462 KIYPLAKAESLF

-480 GTVQFFKEALNP
+480 GTVQFFKEALKP
-492 NVFAR
+492 EVFAR
-497 VIVLKEDGM
+497 VVVLKEDGM
-506 LPIPGEQSLERIKAI
+506 LPVPGEHSLEKIKAV
-521 RRSAKERVFVE
+521 RRSAKERVFVK
-532 NAIRALDFVSPTGN
+532 NAIRALEFVSPTGN
-546 LRDIPFVIL
+546 IRDIPFVIM

-579 AGKGNIRETEGPKN
+579 AGRGNIRETEGPRN

-598 LVLDVFKNRGEK
+598 LILDIANKGRVK
-610 NES
+610 

>member
-18 LASISADNE
+18 LAEISEDNA

-33 AFVPTTGIKGTSQN
+33 AFVLTTGIKGTLQN

-52 GALQKALEK
+52 GALQKVLQK
-61 TELEYK
+61 SGLTYK

-110 GLKSGITVKF
+110 GLSSGITVMF
-120 EDLLKQNTNDDFIVI
+120 EDILKQNANEDLVVI
-135 VPKEVDFEE
+135 VTKENDFEE
-144 AARIFNEAVK
+144 VAKTLNRAAKN
-154 KGIRVNGAIL
+154 GIKICAAIM
-164 QKDDAVLVQNR
+164 QKDDAVLVSNR
-175 LDFNMPIIDEVLM
+175 LDFNIPIIDEVSM
-188 AEKIPIGMKCA
+188 IDKIPLGMKCA
-199 VEVAAQGKVID
+199 VEVAEQGKVIEN
-210 TLSNPYGI
+210 LSNPYGI

-248 KTPQGDVK
+248 KTPKGDVK
-256 ARVIPAGK
+256 ERVIPAGS
-264 IEVFGDDKKVKVDIE
+264 IEIIGENKTVKAGIE
-279 DGAEKIME
+279 EGAERIMTGVE
-287 AVRSVKCVTD
+287 SVQCVTD
-297 IKGEPGT
+297 VRGEPGT
-304 NVGGMFEKVRQT
+304 NVGGMLEKVRQT
-316 MAGLTQ
+316 MASLTK
-322 KLPADIFIQDLL
+322 KLPSDIYIQDLL

-347 LAKEFSMEN
+347 LANEFSMEN

-379 SELGVKV
+379 KELGVKV

-391 EADMAIMGALTT
+391 EANMAIMGALTT
-403 PGTDVPLA
+403 PGTDSPLA

-420 DASIINKHGEIFSVH
+420 DASIIDRQGRIFSVH

-449 ELGLEDSTLAEDI
+449 ELGLADTGLAEDI

-480 GTVQFFKEALNP
+480 GTVQFFKDALKP
-492 NVFAR
+492 EVFAR
-497 VIVLKEDGM
+497 VVVLKEDGM
-506 LPIPGEQSLERIKAI
+506 LPVPGEHSLEKIKAV
-521 RRSAKERVFVE
+521 RRSAKERVFVK
-532 NAIRALDFVSPTGN
+532 NAIRALEFVSPTGN
-546 LRDIPFVIL
+546 IRDIPFVIM

-579 AGKGNIRETEGPKN
+579 AGRGNIRETEGPRN

-598 LVLDVFKNRGEK
+598 LILDIANKGRVK
-610 NES
+610 

>member
-18 LASISADNE
+18 LAEISEDNA

-33 AFVPTTGIKGTSQN
+33 AFVLTTGIKGTLQN

-52 GALQKALEK
+52 GALQKVLQK
-61 TELEYK
+61 SGLTYK

-110 GLKSGITVKF
+110 GLSSGITVMF
-120 EDLLKQNTNDDFIVI
+120 EDILKQNANEDLVVI
-135 VPKEVDFEE
+135 VTKENDFEE
-144 AARIFNEAVK
+144 VAKTLNRAAKN
-154 KGIRVNGAIL
+154 GIKICAAIM
-164 QKDDAVLVQNR
+164 QRDDAVLVSNR
-175 LDFNMPIIDEVLM
+175 LDFNIPIIDEVAM
-188 AEKIPIGMKCA
+188 IDKIPLGMKCA
-199 VEVAAQGKVID
+199 VEVAEQGKVIEN
-210 TLSNPYGI
+210 LSNPYGI

-248 KTPQGDVK
+248 KTPKGDVK
-256 ARVIPAGK
+256 ERVIPAGS
-264 IEVFGDDKKVKVDIE
+264 IEIIGENKTVKAGIE
-279 DGAEKIME
+279 EGAERIMTGVE
-287 AVRSVKCVTD
+287 SVQCVTD
-297 IKGEPGT
+297 VRGEPGT
-304 NVGGMFEKVRQT
+304 NVGGMLEKVRQT
-316 MAGLTQ
+316 MASLTK
-322 KLPADIFIQDLL
+322 KLPSDIYIQDLL

-347 LAKEFSMEN
+347 LANEFSMEN

-379 SELGVKV
+379 KELGVKV

-391 EADMAIMGALTT
+391 EANMAIMGALTT
-403 PGTDVPLA
+403 PGTDSPLA

-420 DASIINKHGEIFSVH
+420 DASIIDRQGRIFSVH

-449 ELGLEDSTLAEDI
+449 ELGLADTGLAEDI
-462 KIYPLAKVESLF
+462 KIYPLAKAESLF

-480 GTVQFFKEALNP
+480 GTVQFFKEALKP
-492 NVFAR
+492 EVFAR
-497 VIVLKEDGM
+497 VVVLKEDGM
-506 LPIPGEQSLERIKAI
+506 LPVPGEHSLEKIKAV
-521 RRSAKERVFVE
+521 RRSAKERVFVK
-532 NAIRALDFVSPTGN
+532 NAIRALEFVSPTGN
-546 LRDIPFVIL
+546 IRDIPFVIM

-579 AGKGNIRETEGPKN
+579 AGRGNIRETEGPRN

-598 LVLDVFKNRGEK
+598 LILDIANKGRVK
-610 NES
+610 

>member
-18 LASISADNE
+18 LAEISEDNA

-33 AFVPTTGIKGTSQN
+33 AFVLTTGIKGTLQN

-52 GALQKALEK
+52 GALQKVLQK
-61 TELEYK
+61 SGLTYK

-110 GLKSGITVKF
+110 GLSSGITVMF
-120 EDLLKQNTNDDFIVI
+120 EDILKQNANEDLVVI
-135 VPKEVDFEE
+135 VTKENDFEE
-144 AARIFNEAVK
+144 VAKTLNRAAKN
-154 KGIRVNGAIL
+154 GIKICAAIM
-164 QKDDAVLVQNR
+164 QRDDAVLVSNR
-175 LDFNMPIIDEVLM
+175 LDFNIPIIDEVSM
-188 AEKIPIGMKCA
+188 IDKIPLGMKCA
-199 VEVAAQGKVID
+199 VEVAEQGKVIEN
-210 TLSNPYGI
+210 LSNPYGI

-248 KTPQGDVK
+248 KTPKGDVK
-256 ARVIPAGK
+256 ERVIPAGS
-264 IEVFGDDKKVKVDIE
+264 IEIIGENKTVKAGIE
-279 DGAEKIME
+279 EGAERIMTGVE
-287 AVRSVKCVTD
+287 SVQCVTD
-297 IKGEPGT
+297 VRGEPGT
-304 NVGGMFEKVRQT
+304 NVGGMLEKVRQT
-316 MAGLTQ
+316 MASLTK
-322 KLPADIFIQDLL
+322 KLPSDIYIQDLL

-347 LAKEFSMEN
+347 LANEFSMEN

-379 SELGVKV
+379 KELGVKV

-391 EADMAIMGALTT
+391 EANMAIMGALTT
-403 PGTDVPLA
+403 PGTDSPLA

-420 DASIINKHGEIFSVH
+420 DASIIDRQGRIFSVH

-449 ELGLEDSTLAEDI
+449 ELGLADSGLAEDI
-462 KIYPLAKVESLF
+462 KIYPLAKAESLF

-480 GTVQFFKEALNP
+480 GTVQFFKEALKP
-492 NVFAR
+492 EVFAR
-497 VIVLKEDGM
+497 VVVLKEDGM
-506 LPIPGEQSLERIKAI
+506 LPVPGEHSLEKIKAV
-521 RRSAKERVFVE
+521 RRSAKERVFVK
-532 NAIRALDFVSPTGN
+532 NAIRALEFVSPTGN
-546 LRDIPFVIL
+546 IRDIPFVIM

-579 AGKGNIRETEGPKN
+579 AGRGNIRETEGPRN

-598 LVLDVFKNRGEK
+598 LILDIANKGRVK
-610 NES
+610 

>member
-18 LASISADNE
+18 LAEISEDNA

-33 AFVPTTGIKGTSQN
+33 AFVLTTGIKGTLQN

-52 GALQKALEK
+52 GALQKALQK
-61 TELEYK
+61 AGLVYK

-105 TPGGI
+105 TPGGM
-110 GLKSGITVKF
+110 GLSSGITVMF
-120 EDLLKQNTNDDFIVI
+120 EEIMNQNTDDDLVVI
-135 VPKEVDFEE
+135 VTKENDFEE
-144 AARIFNEAVK
+144 VAGVFNKAAK
-154 KGIRVNGAIL
+154 KGIKICAAVMQR
-164 QKDDAVLVQNR
+164 DDAVLVSNR
-175 LDFNMPIIDEVLM
+175 LDFNIPIIDEVAM
-188 AEKIPIGMKCA
+188 INKIPLGMKCA
-199 VEVAAQGKVID
+199 VEVAEQGKVIE

-248 KTPQGDVK
+248 KTPKGDVK
-256 ARVIPAGK
+256 ERVIPAGS
-264 IEVFGDDKKVKVDIE
+264 IEIIGENKTVNVGIE
-279 DGAEKIME
+279 EGAERIMTG
-287 AVRSVKCVTD
+287 VGSVQCVTD
-297 IKGEPGT
+297 VRGEPGT
-304 NVGGMFEKVRQT
+304 NVGGMLEKVRQT
-316 MAGLTQ
+316 MAALTK
-322 KLPADIFIQDLL
+322 KLPSDIHIQDLL

-347 LAKEFSMEN
+347 LANEFSMEN

-370 MQIIAEELE
+370 MQIIAEELKQ
-379 SELGVKV
+379 ELGVKV

-403 PGTDVPLA
+403 PGTDGPLA

-420 DASIINKHGEIFSVH
+420 DASIIDKQGGIFSVH

-449 ELGLEDSTLAEDI
+449 ELGLADSGLAEDV

-480 GTVQFFKEALNP
+480 GTVQFFKEALKP
-492 NVFAR
+492 EVFAR
-497 VIVLKEDGM
+497 VVVLKEEGM
-506 LPIPGEQSLERIKAI
+506 LPIPGEHSLEKIKAV
-521 RRSAKERVFVE
+521 RRSAKERVFVK
-532 NAIRALDFVSPTGN
+532 NAVRALEFVSPTGN
-546 LRDIPFVIL
+546 IRDIPFVIM

-579 AGKGNIRETEGPKN
+579 AGRGNIRETEGPKN

-598 LVLDVFKNRGEK
+598 LILDIASKGRVK
-610 NES
+610 

>member
-18 LASISADNE
+18 LAEISEDNA

-33 AFVPTTGIKGTSQN
+33 AFVLTTGIKGTLQN

-52 GALQKALEK
+52 GALQKVLQK
-61 TELEYK
+61 SGLTYK

-110 GLKSGITVKF
+110 GLSSGITVMF
-120 EDLLKQNTNDDFIVI
+120 EDILKQNANEDLVVI
-135 VPKEVDFEE
+135 VTKENDFEE
-144 AARIFNEAVK
+144 VAKTLNRAAKN
-154 KGIRVNGAIL
+154 GIKICAAIM
-164 QKDDAVLVQNR
+164 QKDDAVLVSNR
-175 LDFNMPIIDEVLM
+175 LDFNIPIIDEVSM
-188 AEKIPIGMKCA
+188 IDKIPLGMKCA
-199 VEVAAQGKVID
+199 VEVAEQGKVIEN
-210 TLSNPYGI
+210 LSNPYGI

-248 KTPQGDVK
+248 KTPKGDVK
-256 ARVIPAGK
+256 ERVIPAGS
-264 IEVFGDDKKVKVDIE
+264 IEIIGENKTVKAGIE
-279 DGAEKIME
+279 EGAERIMTGVE
-287 AVRSVKCVTD
+287 SVQCVTD
-297 IKGEPGT
+297 VRGEPGT
-304 NVGGMFEKVRQT
+304 NVGGMLEKVRQT
-316 MAGLTQ
+316 MATLTK
-322 KLPADIFIQDLL
+322 KLPSDIYIQDLL

-347 LAKEFSMEN
+347 LANEFSMEN

-379 SELGVKV
+379 KELGVKV

-391 EADMAIMGALTT
+391 EANMAIMGALTT
-403 PGTDVPLA
+403 PGTDSPLA

-420 DASIINKHGEIFSVH
+420 DASIIDRQGRIFSVH

-449 ELGLEDSTLAEDI
+449 ELGLADSGLAEDI
-462 KIYPLAKVESLF
+462 KIYPLAKAESLF

-480 GTVQFFKEALNP
+480 GTVQFFKEALKP
-492 NVFAR
+492 EVFAR
-497 VIVLKEDGM
+497 VVVLKEDGM
-506 LPIPGEQSLERIKAI
+506 LPVPGEHSLEKIKAV
-521 RRSAKERVFVE
+521 RRSAKERVFVK
-532 NAIRALDFVSPTGN
+532 NAIRALEFVSPTGN
-546 LRDIPFVIL
+546 IRDIPFVIM

-579 AGKGNIRETEGPKN
+579 AGRGNIRETEGPRN

-598 LVLDVFKNRGEK
+598 LILDIANKGRVK
-610 NES
+610 

>member
-18 LASISADNE
+18 LAEISEDNA

-33 AFVPTTGIKGTSQN
+33 AFVLTTGIKGTLQN

-52 GALQKALEK
+52 GALQKVLQK
-61 TELEYK
+61 SGLTYK

-110 GLKSGITVKF
+110 GLSSGITVMF
-120 EDLLKQNTNDDFIVI
+120 EEILKQNTNEGLVVI
-135 VPKEVDFEE
+135 VTKENDFEE
-144 AARIFNEAVK
+144 VAETLNRAAKN
-154 KGIRVNGAIL
+154 GIKICAAIM
-164 QKDDAVLVQNR
+164 QRDDAVLVSNR
-175 LDFNMPIIDEVLM
+175 LDFNIPIIDEVAM
-188 AEKIPIGMKCA
+188 IDKIPLGMKCA
-199 VEVAAQGKVID
+199 VEVAEQGKVIEN
-210 TLSNPYGI
+210 LSNPYGI

-248 KTPQGDVK
+248 KTPKGDVK
-256 ARVIPAGK
+256 ERVIPAGS
-264 IEVFGDDKKVKVDIE
+264 IEIIGENKTVKVGIE
-279 DGAEKIME
+279 EGAERIMTGVE
-287 AVRSVKCVTD
+287 SVQCVTD
-297 IKGEPGT
+297 VRGEPGT
-304 NVGGMFEKVRQT
+304 NVGGMLEKVRQT
-316 MAGLTQ
+316 MASLTK
-322 KLPADIFIQDLL
+322 KLPSDVYIQDLL

-347 LAKEFSMEN
+347 LANEFSMEN

-379 SELGVKV
+379 KELGIKV

-391 EADMAIMGALTT
+391 EANMAIMGALTT
-403 PGTDVPLA
+403 PGTDSPLA

-420 DASIINKHGEIFSVH
+420 DASIIDRQGRIFSVH

-449 ELGLEDSTLAEDI
+449 ELGLADSGLAEDI
-462 KIYPLAKVESLF
+462 KIYPLAKAESLF

-480 GTVQFFKEALNP
+480 GTVQFFKEALKP
-492 NVFAR
+492 EVFAR
-497 VIVLKEDGM
+497 VVVLKEDGM
-506 LPIPGEQSLERIKAI
+506 LPVPGEHSLEKIKAV
-521 RRSAKERVFVE
+521 RRSAKERVFVK
-532 NAIRALDFVSPTGN
+532 NAIRALEFVSPTGN
-546 LRDIPFVIL
+546 IRDIPFVIM

-579 AGKGNIRETEGPKN
+579 AGRGNIRESEGPRN

-598 LVLDVFKNRGEK
+598 LILDIANKGRVK
-610 NES
+610 

>member
-18 LASISADNE
+18 LAEISEDNA

-33 AFVPTTGIKGTSQN
+33 AFVLTTGIKGTLQN

-52 GALQKALEK
+52 GALQKVLQK
-61 TELEYK
+61 SGLTYK

-110 GLKSGITVKF
+110 GLSSGITVMF
-120 EDLLKQNTNDDFIVI
+120 EDILKQNANEDLVVI
-135 VPKEVDFEE
+135 VTKENDFEE
-144 AARIFNEAVK
+144 VAKTLNRAAKN
-154 KGIRVNGAIL
+154 GIKICAAIM
-164 QKDDAVLVQNR
+164 QRDDAVLVSNR
-175 LDFNMPIIDEVLM
+175 LDFNIPIIDEVSM
-188 AEKIPIGMKCA
+188 IDKIPLGMKCA
-199 VEVAAQGKVID
+199 VEVAEQGKVIEN
-210 TLSNPYGI
+210 LSNPYGI

-248 KTPQGDVK
+248 KTPKGDVK
-256 ARVIPAGK
+256 ERVIPAGS
-264 IEVFGDDKKVKVDIE
+264 IEIIGENKTVKAGIE
-279 DGAEKIME
+279 EGAERIMTGVE
-287 AVRSVKCVTD
+287 SVQCVTD
-297 IKGEPGT
+297 VRGEPGT
-304 NVGGMFEKVRQT
+304 NVGGMLEKVRQT
-316 MAGLTQ
+316 MASLTK
-322 KLPADIFIQDLL
+322 KLPSDIYIQDLL

-347 LAKEFSMEN
+347 LANEFSMEN

-379 SELGVKV
+379 KELGVKV

-391 EADMAIMGALTT
+391 EANMAIMGALTT
-403 PGTDVPLA
+403 PGTDSPLA

-420 DASIINKHGEIFSVH
+420 DASIIDRQGRIFSVH

-449 ELGLEDSTLAEDI
+449 ELGLADTGLAEDI
-462 KIYPLAKVESLF
+462 KIYPLAKAESLF

-480 GTVQFFKEALNP
+480 GTVQFFKDALKP
-492 NVFAR
+492 EVFAR
-497 VIVLKEDGM
+497 VVVLKEDGM
-506 LPIPGEQSLERIKAI
+506 LPVPGEHSLEKIKAV
-521 RRSAKERVFVE
+521 RRSAKERVFVK
-532 NAIRALDFVSPTGN
+532 NAIRALEFVSPTGN
-546 LRDIPFVIL
+546 IRDIPFVIM

-579 AGKGNIRETEGPKN
+579 AGRGNIRETEGPRN

-598 LVLDVFKNRGEK
+598 LILDIANKGRVK
-610 NES
+610 

>member
-18 LASISADNE
+18 LAEISEDNA

-33 AFVPTTGIKGTSQN
+33 AVVLTTGLKGTLQN

-52 GALQKALEK
+52 GALQKVLQK
-61 TELEYK
+61 SGLTYK

-110 GLKSGITVKF
+110 GLSSGITVMF
-120 EDLLKQNTNDDFIVI
+120 EDILKQNANEDLVVI
-135 VPKEVDFEE
+135 VTKENDFEE
-144 AARIFNEAVK
+144 VAKTLNRAAKN
-154 KGIRVNGAIL
+154 GIKICAAIM
-164 QKDDAVLVQNR
+164 QKDDAVLVSNR
-175 LDFNMPIIDEVLM
+175 LDFNIPIIDEVSM
-188 AEKIPIGMKCA
+188 IDKIPLGMKCA
-199 VEVAAQGKVID
+199 VEVAEQGKVIEN
-210 TLSNPYGI
+210 LSNPYGI

-248 KTPQGDVK
+248 KTPKGDVK
-256 ARVIPAGK
+256 ERVIPAGS
-264 IEVFGDDKKVKVDIE
+264 IEIIGENKTVKAGIE
-279 DGAEKIME
+279 EGAERIMTGVE
-287 AVRSVKCVTD
+287 SVQCVTD
-297 IKGEPGT
+297 VRGEPGT
-304 NVGGMFEKVRQT
+304 NVGGMLEKVRQT
-316 MAGLTQ
+316 MASLTK
-322 KLPADIFIQDLL
+322 KLPSDIYIQDLL

-347 LAKEFSMEN
+347 LANEFSMEN

-379 SELGVKV
+379 KELGVKV

-391 EADMAIMGALTT
+391 EANMAIMGALTT
-403 PGTDVPLA
+403 PGTDSPLA

-420 DASIINKHGEIFSVH
+420 DASIIDRQGRIFSVH

-449 ELGLEDSTLAEDI
+449 ELGLADSGLAEDI
-462 KIYPLAKVESLF
+462 KIYPLAKAESLF

-480 GTVQFFKEALNP
+480 GTVQFFKEALKP
-492 NVFAR
+492 EVFAR
-497 VIVLKEDGM
+497 VVVLKEDEM
-506 LPIPGEQSLERIKAI
+506 LPVPGEHSLEKIKAV
-521 RRSAKERVFVE
+521 RRSAKERVFVK
-532 NAIRALDFVSPTGN
+532 NAIRALEFVSPTGN
-546 LRDIPFVIL
+546 IRDIPFVIM

-579 AGKGNIRETEGPKN
+579 AGRGNIRETEGPRN

-598 LVLDVFKNRGEK
+598 LILDIANKGRVK
-610 NES
+610 

>member
-18 LASISADNE
+18 LAEISEDNA

-33 AFVPTTGIKGTSQN
+33 AFVLTTGIKGTLQN

-52 GALQKALEK
+52 GALQKVLQK
-61 TELEYK
+61 SGLTYK

-110 GLKSGITVKF
+110 GLSSGITVMF
-120 EDLLKQNTNDDFIVI
+120 EDILKQNANEDLVVI
-135 VPKEVDFEE
+135 VTKENDFEE
-144 AARIFNEAVK
+144 VAKTLNRAAKN
-154 KGIRVNGAIL
+154 GIKICAAIM
-164 QKDDAVLVQNR
+164 QRDDAVLVSNR
-175 LDFNMPIIDEVLM
+175 LDFNIPIIDEVAM
-188 AEKIPIGMKCA
+188 IDKIPLGMKCA
-199 VEVAAQGKVID
+199 VEVAEQGKVIEN
-210 TLSNPYGI
+210 LSNPYGI

-248 KTPQGDVK
+248 KTPKGDVK
-256 ARVIPAGK
+256 ERVIPAGS
-264 IEVFGDDKKVKVDIE
+264 IEIIGENKTVKAGIE
-279 DGAEKIME
+279 EGAERIMTGVE
-287 AVRSVKCVTD
+287 SVQCVTD
-297 IKGEPGT
+297 VRGEPGT
-304 NVGGMFEKVRQT
+304 NVGGMLEKVRQT
-316 MAGLTQ
+316 MASLTK
-322 KLPADIFIQDLL
+322 KLPSDIYIQDLL

-347 LAKEFSMEN
+347 LANEFSMEN

-379 SELGVKV
+379 KELGVKV

-391 EADMAIMGALTT
+391 EANMAIMGALTT
-403 PGTDVPLA
+403 PGTDSPLA

-420 DASIINKHGEIFSVH
+420 DASIIDRQGRIFSVH

-449 ELGLEDSTLAEDI
+449 ELGLADSGLAEDI
-462 KIYPLAKVESLF
+462 KIYPLAKAESLF

-480 GTVQFFKEALNP
+480 GTVQFFKEALKP
-492 NVFAR
+492 EVFAR
-497 VIVLKEDGM
+497 VVVLKEDGM
-506 LPIPGEQSLERIKAI
+506 LPVPGEHSLEKIKAV
-521 RRSAKERVFVE
+521 RRSAKERVFVK
-532 NAIRALDFVSPTGN
+532 NAIRALEFVSPTGN
-546 LRDIPFVIL
+546 IRDIPFVIM

-579 AGKGNIRETEGPKN
+579 AGRGNIRETEGPRN

-598 LVLDVFKNRGEK
+598 LILDIANKGRVK
-610 NES
+610 

>member
-18 LASISADNE
+18 LAEISEDNA

-33 AFVPTTGIKGTSQN
+33 AFVLTTGIKGTLQN

-52 GALQKALEK
+52 GALQKVLQK
-61 TELEYK
+61 SGLTYK

-110 GLKSGITVKF
+110 GLSSGITVMF
-120 EDLLKQNTNDDFIVI
+120 EDILKQNANEDLVVI
-135 VPKEVDFEE
+135 VTKENDFEE
-144 AARIFNEAVK
+144 VAKTLNRAAKN
-154 KGIRVNGAIL
+154 GIKICAAIM
-164 QKDDAVLVQNR
+164 QKDDAVLVSNR
-175 LDFNMPIIDEVLM
+175 LDFNIPIIDEVAM
-188 AEKIPIGMKCA
+188 IDKIPLGMKCA
-199 VEVAAQGKVID
+199 VEVAEQGKVIEN
-210 TLSNPYGI
+210 LSNPYGI

-248 KTPQGDVK
+248 KTPKGDVK
-256 ARVIPAGK
+256 ERVIPAGS
-264 IEVFGDDKKVKVDIE
+264 IEIIGENKTVKAGIE
-279 DGAEKIME
+279 EGAERIMTGVE
-287 AVRSVKCVTD
+287 SVQCVTD
-297 IKGEPGT
+297 VRGEPGT
-304 NVGGMFEKVRQT
+304 NVGGMLEKVRQT
-316 MAGLTQ
+316 MASLTK
-322 KLPADIFIQDLL
+322 KLPSDIYIQDLL

-347 LAKEFSMEN
+347 LANEFSMEN

-379 SELGVKV
+379 KELGVKV

-391 EADMAIMGALTT
+391 EANMAIMGALTT
-403 PGTDVPLA
+403 PGTDSPLA

-420 DASIINKHGEIFSVH
+420 DASIIDRQGRIFSVH

-449 ELGLEDSTLAEDI
+449 ELGLADSGLAEDI
-462 KIYPLAKVESLF
+462 KIYPLAKAESLF

-480 GTVQFFKEALNP
+480 GTVQFFKEALKP
-492 NVFAR
+492 EVFAR
-497 VIVLKEDGM
+497 VVVLKEDGM
-506 LPIPGEQSLERIKAI
+506 LPVPGEHSLEKIKAV
-521 RRSAKERVFVE
+521 RRSAKERVFVK
-532 NAIRALDFVSPTGN
+532 NAIRALEFVSPTGN
-546 LRDIPFVIL
+546 IRDIPFVIM

-579 AGKGNIRETEGPKN
+579 AGRGNIRETEGPRN

-598 LVLDVFKNRGEK
+598 LILDIANKGRVK
-610 NES
+610 

>member
-1 MKYIAGIDVGNS
+1 MKYVAGIDVGNS

-33 AFVPTTGIKGTSQN
+33 AFVATTGIKGTSQN

-61 TELEYK
+61 SGLEYK

-105 TPGGI
+105 TPSGI
-110 GLKSGITVKF
+110 GLRSGITVRF
-120 EDLLKQNTNDDFIVI
+120 EDLLTQGIDKDLIVI

-144 AARIFNEAVK
+144 AAKGFNNAVE
-154 KGIRVNGAIL
+154 KGIRVNGAII

-175 LDFNMPIIDEVLM
+175 LNFNIPIIDEVLM
-188 AEKIPIGMKCA
+188 IEKIPIGMKCA

-218 ATVFGLTPEE
+218 ATVFGLSPEE

-256 ARVIPAGK
+256 ARIIPAGGIEIIGEDRK
-264 IEVFGDDKKVKVDIE
+264 IKVDIE

-287 AVRSVKCVTD
+287 AVKNVRCVTD

-316 MAGLTQ
+316 MAVLTQ
-322 KLPADIFIQDLL
+322 KLPTDIFIQDLL
-334 AVDTFVPVNIKGG
+334 AVDTFVPVDIKGG
-347 LAKEFSMEN
+347 LANEFSMEN

-379 SELGVKV
+379 KELGVKV

-391 EADMAIMGALTT
+391 EANMAIMGALTT

-420 DASIINKHGEIFSVH
+420 DASIINKHGEIFSIH

-497 VIVLKEDGM
+497 VVVLKDEGM
-506 LPIPGEQSLERIKAI
+506 LPIPGEQSLEKIKVI

-532 NAIRALDFVSPTGN
+532 NAIRALNFVSPTGN

-564 IPELVTDRLAKYSIV
+564 IPELVTDKLGKYSIV

-598 LVLDVFKNRGEK
+598 LVLDILKNRGEK
-610 NES
+610 NEY

>member
-18 LASISADNE
+18 LAEISEDNA

-33 AFVPTTGIKGTSQN
+33 AFVLTTGIKGTLQN

-52 GALQKALEK
+52 GALQKVLQK
-61 TELEYK
+61 SGLTYK

-95 ESTMIGHNPK
+95 ESTMIGHNPT

-110 GLKSGITVKF
+110 GLSSGITVMF
-120 EDLLKQNTNDDFIVI
+120 EDILKQNANEDLVVI
-135 VPKEVDFEE
+135 VTKENDFEE
-144 AARIFNEAVK
+144 VAKTLNRAAKN
-154 KGIRVNGAIL
+154 GIKICAAIM
-164 QKDDAVLVQNR
+164 QKDDAVLVSNR
-175 LDFNMPIIDEVLM
+175 LDFNIPIIDEVSM
-188 AEKIPIGMKCA
+188 IDKIPLGMKCA
-199 VEVAAQGKVID
+199 VEVAEQGKVIEN
-210 TLSNPYGI
+210 LSNPYGI

-248 KTPQGDVK
+248 KTPKGDVK
-256 ARVIPAGK
+256 ERVIPAGS
-264 IEVFGDDKKVKVDIE
+264 IEIIGENKTVKAGIE
-279 DGAEKIME
+279 EGAERIMTGVE
-287 AVRSVKCVTD
+287 SVQCVTD
-297 IKGEPGT
+297 VRGEPGT
-304 NVGGMFEKVRQT
+304 NVGGMLEKVRQT
-316 MAGLTQ
+316 MASLTK
-322 KLPADIFIQDLL
+322 KLPSDIYIQDLL

-347 LAKEFSMEN
+347 LANEFSMEN

-379 SELGVKV
+379 KELGVKV

-391 EADMAIMGALTT
+391 EANMAIMGALTT
-403 PGTDVPLA
+403 PGTDSPLA

-420 DASIINKHGEIFSVH
+420 DASIIDRQGRIFSVH

-449 ELGLEDSTLAEDI
+449 ELGLTDSGLAEDI
-462 KIYPLAKVESLF
+462 KIYPLAKAESLF

-480 GTVQFFKEALNP
+480 GTVQFFKEALKP
-492 NVFAR
+492 EVFAR
-497 VIVLKEDGM
+497 VVVLKEDGM
-506 LPIPGEQSLERIKAI
+506 LPVPGEHSLEKIKAV
-521 RRSAKERVFVE
+521 RRSAKERVFVK
-532 NAIRALDFVSPTGN
+532 NAIRALEFVSPTGN
-546 LRDIPFVIL
+546 IRDIPFVIM

-579 AGKGNIRETEGPKN
+579 AGRGNIRETEGPRN

-598 LVLDVFKNRGEK
+598 LILDIANKGRVK
-610 NES
+610 

>member
-18 LASISADNE
+18 LAEISEDNA

-33 AFVPTTGIKGTSQN
+33 AFVLTTGIKGTLQN

-52 GALQKALEK
+52 GALQKVLQK
-61 TELEYK
+61 SGLTYK

-110 GLKSGITVKF
+110 GLSSGITVMF
-120 EDLLKQNTNDDFIVI
+120 EDILKQNANEDLVVI
-135 VPKEVDFEE
+135 VTKENDFEE
-144 AARIFNEAVK
+144 VAKTLNRAAKN
-154 KGIRVNGAIL
+154 GIKICAAIM
-164 QKDDAVLVQNR
+164 QKDDAVLVSNR
-175 LDFNMPIIDEVLM
+175 LDFNIPIIDEVAM
-188 AEKIPIGMKCA
+188 IDKIPLGMKCA
-199 VEVAAQGKVID
+199 VEVAEQGKVIEN
-210 TLSNPYGI
+210 LSNPYGI

-248 KTPQGDVK
+248 KTPKGDVK
-256 ARVIPAGK
+256 ERVIPAGS
-264 IEVFGDDKKVKVDIE
+264 IEIIGENKTVKAGIE
-279 DGAEKIME
+279 EGAERIMTGVE
-287 AVRSVKCVTD
+287 SVQCVTD
-297 IKGEPGT
+297 VRGEPGT
-304 NVGGMFEKVRQT
+304 NVGGMLEKVRQT
-316 MAGLTQ
+316 MASLTK
-322 KLPADIFIQDLL
+322 KLPSDIYIQDLL

-347 LAKEFSMEN
+347 LANEFSMEN

-379 SELGVKV
+379 KELGVKV

-391 EADMAIMGALTT
+391 EANMAIMGALTT
-403 PGTDVPLA
+403 PGTDSPLA

-420 DASIINKHGEIFSVH
+420 DASIIDRQGRIFSVH

-449 ELGLEDSTLAEDI
+449 ELGLADTGLAEDI
-462 KIYPLAKVESLF
+462 KIYPLAKAESLF

-480 GTVQFFKEALNP
+480 GTVQFFKEALKP
-492 NVFAR
+492 EVFAR
-497 VIVLKEDGM
+497 VVVLKEDEM
-506 LPIPGEQSLERIKAI
+506 LPVPGEHSLEKIKAV
-521 RRSAKERVFVE
+521 RRSAKERVFVK
-532 NAIRALDFVSPTGN
+532 NAIRALEFVSPTGN
-546 LRDIPFVIL
+546 IRDIPFVIM

-579 AGKGNIRETEGPKN
+579 AGRGNIRETEGPRN

-598 LVLDVFKNRGEK
+598 LILDIANKGRVK
-610 NES
+610 

>member
-18 LASISADNE
+18 LAEISEDNA

-33 AFVPTTGIKGTSQN
+33 AFVLTTGIKGTLQN

-52 GALQKALEK
+52 GALQKVLQK
-61 TELEYK
+61 SGLTYK

-110 GLKSGITVKF
+110 GLSSGITVMF
-120 EDLLKQNTNDDFIVI
+120 EEIMKQNTNEDLVVI
-135 VPKEVDFEE
+135 VTKENDFEE
-144 AARIFNEAVK
+144 VAETLNKAAKNGVK
-154 KGIRVNGAIL
+154 IRAAIM
-164 QKDDAVLVQNR
+164 QKDDAVLVSNR
-175 LDFNMPIIDEVLM
+175 LDFNIPIIDEVAM
-188 AEKIPIGMKCA
+188 IDKIPIGMKCA
-199 VEVAAQGKVID
+199 VEVAEQGKVIEN
-210 TLSNPYGI
+210 LSNPYGI

-248 KTPQGDVK
+248 KTPKGDVK
-256 ARVIPAGK
+256 ERVIPAGT
-264 IEVFGDDKKVKVDIE
+264 IEIIGENKTVKAGIE
-279 DGAEKIME
+279 EGAERIMTGVE
-287 AVRSVKCVTD
+287 SVQCVTD
-297 IKGEPGT
+297 VRGEPGT
-304 NVGGMFEKVRQT
+304 NVGGMLEKVRQT
-316 MAGLTQ
+316 MASLTK
-322 KLPADIFIQDLL
+322 KLPSDIYIQDLL

-347 LAKEFSMEN
+347 LANEFSMEN

-379 SELGVKV
+379 KELGVKV

-391 EADMAIMGALTT
+391 EANMAIMGALTT
-403 PGTDVPLA
+403 PGTDSPLA

-420 DASIINKHGEIFSVH
+420 DASIIDKQGRIFSVH

-449 ELGLEDSTLAEDI
+449 ELGLADSGLAEDI
-462 KIYPLAKVESLF
+462 KIYPLAKAESLF

-480 GTVQFFKEALNP
+480 GTVQFFKEALKP
-492 NVFAR
+492 EVFAR
-497 VIVLKEDGM
+497 VVVLKEEGM
-506 LPIPGEQSLERIKAI
+506 LPVPGEHSLEKIKAV
-521 RRSAKERVFVE
+521 RRSAKERVFVK
-532 NAIRALDFVSPTGN
+532 NAIRALEFVSPTGN
-546 LRDIPFVIL
+546 IRDIPFVIM

-579 AGKGNIRETEGPKN
+579 AGRGNIRETEGPRN

-598 LVLDVFKNRGEK
+598 LILDIANKGRVK
-610 NES
+610 

>member
-18 LASISADNE
+18 LAEISEDNA

-33 AFVPTTGIKGTSQN
+33 AFVLTTGIKGTLQN

-52 GALQKALEK
+52 GALQKVLQK
-61 TELEYK
+61 SGLTYK

-110 GLKSGITVKF
+110 GLSSGITVMF
-120 EDLLKQNTNDDFIVI
+120 EDILKQNANEDLVVI
-135 VPKEVDFEE
+135 VTKENDFEE
-144 AARIFNEAVK
+144 VAKTLNRAAKN
-154 KGIRVNGAIL
+154 GIKICAAIM
-164 QKDDAVLVQNR
+164 QKDDAVLVSNR
-175 LDFNMPIIDEVLM
+175 LDFNIPIIDEVSM
-188 AEKIPIGMKCA
+188 IDKIPLGMKCA
-199 VEVAAQGKVID
+199 VEVAEQGKVIEN
-210 TLSNPYGI
+210 LSNPYGI

-248 KTPQGDVK
+248 KTPKGDVK
-256 ARVIPAGK
+256 ERVIPAGS
-264 IEVFGDDKKVKVDIE
+264 IEIIGENKTVKAGIE
-279 DGAEKIME
+279 EGAERIMTVVE
-287 AVRSVKCVTD
+287 SVQCVTD
-297 IKGEPGT
+297 VRGEPGT
-304 NVGGMFEKVRQT
+304 NVGGMLEKVRQT
-316 MAGLTQ
+316 MASLTK
-322 KLPADIFIQDLL
+322 KLPSDIYIQDLL

-347 LAKEFSMEN
+347 LANEFSMEN

-379 SELGVKV
+379 KELGVKV

-391 EADMAIMGALTT
+391 EANMAIMGALTT
-403 PGTDVPLA
+403 PGTDSPLA

-420 DASIINKHGEIFSVH
+420 DASIIDRQGRIFSVH

-449 ELGLEDSTLAEDI
+449 ELGLADTGLAEDI
-462 KIYPLAKVESLF
+462 KIYPLAKAESLF

-480 GTVQFFKEALNP
+480 GTVQFFKEALKP
-492 NVFAR
+492 EVFAR
-497 VIVLKEDGM
+497 VVVLKEDEM
-506 LPIPGEQSLERIKAI
+506 LPVPGEHSLEKIKAV
-521 RRSAKERVFVE
+521 RRSAKERVFVK
-532 NAIRALDFVSPTGN
+532 NAIRALEFVSPTGN
-546 LRDIPFVIL
+546 IRDIPFVIM

-579 AGKGNIRETEGPKN
+579 AGRGNIRETEGPRN

-598 LVLDVFKNRGEK
+598 LILDIANKGRVK
-610 NES
+610 